1 MQTLSNGML
10 AEQTGTAKQPGVSSS
25 SKGYFRNLKKRITG
39 KWPLYLM
46 MVPGLAVIFV
56 FNILPMY
63 GLSIAFKDFKPSKGI
78 IDSPWVGFEH
88 FEYLFTLPNIWQVF
102 QNTLTIAILKIVIGF
117 AIPIAVA
124 ILLNEIRKTWYKK
137 FVQTLIYLPHFI
149 SWVILAA
156 ILKNML
162 TTDGGMINSLIKIF
176 GGEPIFFL
184 GSNEWF
190 RTILIASDIWK
201 NFGFNTI
208 LYLAALLTIDPQQYE
223 SAKIDGANWLQST
236 LYITLPGLMPIML
249 LTAILSIGNILN
261 ANFDQVLNLYNPQVY
276 ATADIIDTFVYR
288 ISLVDFNW
296 ELGTAVG
303 FFKSI
308 VSMVLLVV
316 SYGLAYKYTD
326 YRIF

>member
-1 MQTLSNGML
+1 MHTLSNEML
-10 AEQTGTAKQPGVSSS
+10 TEQTGMVKQAGVYSSN
-25 SKGYFRNLKKRITG
+25 KGYFRNLKKRTAG

-46 MVPGLAVIFV
+46 MIPGLAVIFV

-78 IDSPWVGFEH
+78 VGSPWVGFEH

-102 QNTLTIAILKIVIGF
+102 ENTLTIAVLKIVIGF
-117 AIPIAVA
+117 AIPIAIA

-236 LYITLPGLMPIML
+236 VYITLPGLMPIML

-316 SYGLAYKYTD
+316 SYGLAYKYTE

>member
-1 MQTLSNGML
+1 MEILTNRP
-10 AEQTGTAKQPGVSSS
+10 TAQQPDGDSLDAQFRKKSSYGS
-25 SKGYFRNLKKRITG
+25 LRKRLVG

-46 MVPGLAVIFV
+46 TIPGLVVIFI
-56 FNILPMY
+56 FNLVPMY
-63 GLSIAFKDFKPSKGI
+63 GISIAFKDFKPSKGI
-78 IDSPWVGFEH
+78 VASPWVGFEH
-88 FEYLFTLPNIWQVF
+88 FEYLFSLPNIWKVF
-102 QNTLTIAILKIVIGF
+102 ENTLTIAILKIVIGF
-117 AIPIAVA
+117 AIPIIVA
-124 ILLNEIRKTWYKK
+124 ILLNEVRKTWYKK
-137 FVQTLIYLPHFI
+137 LVQTLIYLPHFI

-162 TTDGGMINSLIKIF
+162 TTDGGMINSLVVLF
-176 GGEPIFFL
+176 GGQPIFFL
-184 GSNEWF
+184 GSNDWF

-208 LYLAALLTIDPQQYE
+208 LYLAALLSIDPQQYE

-236 LYITLPGLMPIML
+236 RYITIPGLMPIML
-249 LTAILSIGNILN
+249 LTAILSIGNVLN

-308 VSMVLLVV
+308 VSMVLLSF
-316 SYGLAYKYTD
+316 SYYLAYKYTD

>member
-1 MQTLSNGML
+1 MEPLIENLALDKPAAVFRSGTGINRDSSNGSLRKRL
-10 AEQTGTAKQPGVSSS
+10 A
-25 SKGYFRNLKKRITG
+25 G

-46 MVPGLAVIFV
+46 TIPGLVVIFV
-56 FNILPMY
+56 FNIVPMY
-63 GLSIAFKDFKPSKGI
+63 GISIAFKDFRPSKGI
-78 IDSPWVGFEH
+78 LGSPWVGFEH
-88 FEYLFTLPNIWQVF
+88 FEYLFTLPNIWLLF
-102 QNTLTIAILKIVIGF
+102 ENTITIAVLKIVIGF
-117 AIPIAVA
+117 GIPIIVA
-124 ILLNEIRKTWYKK
+124 ILLNEIRKIWFKRL
-137 FVQTLIYLPHFI
+137 VQTLIYLPHFI
-149 SWVILAA
+149 SWVILAG

-176 GGEPIFFL
+176 GGEAIYFL
-184 GSNEWF
+184 GSNDWF
-190 RTILIASDIWK
+190 RTVLVASDIWK

-236 LYITLPGLMPIML
+236 RYITLPGLMPIML
-249 LTAILSIGNILN
+249 LTGILSIGNILN
-261 ANFDQVLNLYNPQVY
+261 ANFDQVLNLYNPVVY
-276 ATADIIDTFVYR
+276 DTADIIDTFVYR

-308 VSMVLLVV
+308 VSMVLLMI